1 MLTQIQGQIQTPGSI
16 ALHRQE
22 ATATAIATEDQL
34 RFPLNGAGHHR
45 HRQTEIP
52 VVAILFRQEKVYSVP
67 LASHQDPAAQADR
80 HLLIAG
86 DLHQAAVATQ

>member
-22 ATATAIATEDQL
+22 ATAIATEDQL